1 MILSMTFKE
10 RTNPDIIN
18 GSRRKR
24 IAAGSGTSV
33 EEVNHLI
40 KQMYEMRRGMKQMSK
55 MQTRYSKLNKRKR

>member
-10 RTNPDIIN
+10 RINPDIIN

-24 IAAGSGTSV
+24 IAVGSGTSV

-55 MQTRYSKLNKRKR
+55 MQQRMGKLKRKR